1 MKLRLMLFAG
11 AAAMMAAACS
21 NEDEVAVNP
30 DPRGDALT
38 FSTSVGHS
46 TRATETTI
54 DNLGNFAVVARGMHP
69 DGVLYDNYL
78 IGSGTAG
85 EVAKREGTSSTWKLD
100 RNVYWP
106 STFEQVMFFA
116 YTTLKDGDPD
126 TDTPLYSGSSFGFEN
141 KNPFIEGYAPK
152 KADLTAT
159 SNDDATVWADGK
171 VQKDLLVAY
180 TKQSRSKNATTVNLN
195 FKHALTQISI
205 TAKQKDKTDND
216 HRIVKIKGAWVVN
229 AAKSGKLLGDLK
241 YNSTTKESSDSL
253 SWTGTDKTAYGS
265 FYNQIVTLEKT
276 NSMDLLRPEGTT
288 DDGSPILGSLML
300 VPEDLTAWGKSQ
312 NDEGAYIL
320 LLCRVELKHTGATH
334 EGDADMSDIYT
345 EGSNH
350 YHQLFPVNASTYNAA
365 EYGFVCVPLSSE
377 WNSKGIGRH
386 YTYNL
391 DICGETTGAGFYPPE
406 FKEEF
411 INGLIPSGSKVGNA
425 NLSVVTTRPD
435 TKKVGDPVLDG
446 PIKFSVTVNSWDAPE
461 NEWKPGNGDF

>member
-1 MKLRLMLFAG
+1 
-11 AAAMMAAACS
+11 MMAAACS

-116 YTTLKDGDPD
+116 YTTLKDGNPD

-141 KNPFIEGYAPK
+141 KNPFIEGYEPK
-152 KADLTAT
+152 KADLKVT
-159 SNDDATVWADGK
+159 SNDNATVWADGK

-180 TKQSRSKNATTVNLN
+180 TKQSRSTNATTVNLI

-241 YNSTTKESSDSL
+241 YNSSL
-253 SWTGTDKTAYGS
+253 
-265 FYNQIVTLEKT
+265 
-276 NSMDLLRPEGTT
+276 
-288 DDGSPILGSLML
+288 
-300 VPEDLTAWGKSQ
+300 
-312 NDEGAYIL
+312 
-320 LLCRVELKHTGATH
+320 
-334 EGDADMSDIYT
+334 
-345 EGSNH
+345 
-350 YHQLFPVNASTYNAA
+350 
-365 EYGFVCVPLSSE
+365 
-377 WNSKGIGRH
+377 
-386 YTYNL
+386 
-391 DICGETTGAGFYPPE
+391 
-406 FKEEF
+406 
-411 INGLIPSGSKVGNA
+411 
-425 NLSVVTTRPD
+425 
-435 TKKVGDPVLDG
+435 KKY
-446 PIKFSVTVNSWDAPE
+446 S
-461 NEWKPGNGDF
+461 